1 MKQVQ
6 HTEAAR
12 AVRPTRQA
20 ALEAIALEAA
30 SAAAQAEAAAE
41 VSVEAAAEAAEAH
54 HPEDK
59 THKTKQRH
67 EKDIHHNIARHCG
80 IVRTG
85 ADSI

>member
-41 VSVEAAAEAAEAH
+41 ASAAAAAAEAADH
-54 HPEDK
+54 HLEDK
-59 THKTKQRH
+59 THKTPKRY

-80 IVRTG
+80 IVSTG

>member
-12 AVRPTRQA
+12 AAQPTRLTPA
-20 ALEAIALEAA
+20 EAIAQ
-30 SAAAQAEAAAE
+30 AAATAEVQAEAAAE

-67 EKDIHHNIARHCG
+67 EKDIHPNIARHCG
-80 IVRTG
+80 IVSTG